1 MGGRSLAAIQLNNLI
16 LVWLFVLPFFVAG
29 CAALF
34 PRLSL
39 RFHSEEEK
47 AAMAWAPFSLGA
59 LASLMGLGLTVALL
73 PTALSG
79 APVSVDYWWTRNL
92 YHFRLQADSLS
103 LMAALAICGLGFALH
118 LHIVGLRE
126 TGQRHGAS
134 HSETPASAAP
144 NPEGSYRAACL
155 LLAQGCGIGAALS
168 ADLILVVFF
177 LQLTLICLWLF
188 VSASS
193 RQQHLRLFAVAHI
206 GGLLVLGG
214 ALLMW
219 QRAND
224 TSLQAQPLLLLSAD
238 PSTLKLT
245 STLVLLGLL
254 PLLPGAP
261 AYGWLTALKS
271 AKPSVPMVPATLLT
285 IVGGALAL
293 RLLPGTLLLPGVP
306 VFAGLSLVLGLF
318 SLWWGAL
325 RAWLARDLRG
335 FATWLTVAQ
344 SGYLLIA
351 LAGAASPT
359 APTALLQAAAL
370 QILLAPLGIAAV
382 WSAVSCVAT
391 RAGTDALPGL
401 SGLFRTMPIAGIA
414 LLAGGL
420 SLAGVPPLAG
430 FHVQHLLIA
439 GLVGNG
445 RWALAAATV
454 LVDLLM
460 VAAVLSAFRQAFLRS
475 EPPPRVA
482 PASGWLSLQL
492 LVLVAALL
500 AAGIWPGPLTRW
512 SDVILRTALSM
523 SP

>member
-245 STLVLLGLL
+245 STLV
-254 PLLPGAP
+254 
-261 AYGWLTALKS
+261 
-271 AKPSVPMVPATLLT
+271 ATLLT